1 MTQDRKTKQPPADR
15 TNINQSQRDDA
26 QAQKFADEAQR
37 QPNKAKLDDVS
48 ASRRDDSVDPAEM
61 IPDDTQD
68 TVDHMK
74 QMAESGR
81 IDDTAFAGERN
92 DDDEE
97 SDLGILDEAED
108 DAPLS
113 EKGGADYGNSG

>member
-1 MTQDRKTKQPPADR
+1 MTEKQNSNQ
-15 TNINQSQRDDA
+15 TSVNQSQRDDA
-26 QAQKFADEAQR
+26 QAQKVADQAQTQTR
-37 QPNKAKLDDVS
+37 AKLEYVS
-48 ASRRDDSVDPAEM
+48 NSRRDDQSDPAQI

-74 QMAESGR
+74 QMAEGGR
-81 IDDTAFAGERN
+81 IDDGAFAGERN

-97 SDLGILDEAED
+97 SDLGILDKAED

-113 EKGGADYGNSG
+113 EKGGADFGNSG

>member
-1 MTQDRKTKQPPADR
+1 MTQKHNDNQNST
-15 TNINQSQRDDA
+15 NQSQRDDA
-26 QAQKFADEAQR
+26 QAQKVADQAQR
-37 QPNKAKLDDVS
+37 NPKAKHEDVS
-48 ASRRDDSVDPAEM
+48 TSDHGGETNPAQI

-81 IDDTAFAGERN
+81 IDNAAFAGERN

-108 DAPLS
+108 DSPLS
-113 EKGGADYGNSG
+113 EKGGADTRNSG

>member
-1 MTQDRKTKQPPADR
+1 MTQDQNSNQSSA
-15 TNINQSQRDDA
+15 NQSQRDDA
-26 QAQKFADEAQR
+26 QAQKFAEKAQKST
-37 QPNKAKLDDVS
+37 KAKREDV
-48 ASRRDDSVDPAEM
+48 AESRHGGKTDPAQI

-81 IDDTAFAGERN
+81 IEDGAFAGERN

>member
-1 MTQDRKTKQPPADR
+1 MTREQNSNQS
-15 TNINQSQRDDA
+15 NSNQSQRDDA
-26 QAQKFADEAQR
+26 QAQKVAAEAQR
-37 QPNKAKLDDVS
+37 DTKAKREDV
-48 ASRRDDSVDPAEM
+48 AESRHGGRTDPAQI
-61 IPDDTQD
+61 IPDDAQD

-81 IDDTAFAGERN
+81 IEGGAFAGERN

-97 SDLGILDEAED
+97 SDLGILDKAED

-113 EKGGADYGNSG
+113 EKGGADFGNSG

>member
-1 MTQDRKTKQPPADR
+1 MTQDRNASQTPQ
-15 TNINQSQRDDA
+15 TNQSQRDDA
-26 QAQKFADEAQR
+26 QAQKVAEQAQT
-37 QPNKAKLDDVS
+37 QTNAKLEDVS
-48 ASRRDDSVDPAEM
+48 NSTRDDNSDPAQI

-81 IDDTAFAGERN
+81 IEGGAFAGERN

-97 SDLGILDEAED
+97 SDLGILDKAED

-113 EKGGADYGNSG
+113 EKGGADFGNSG

>member
-1 MTQDRKTKQPPADR
+1 MTQDRNSNQTQ
-15 TNINQSQRDDA
+15 TNQSQRDEA
-26 QAQKFADEAQR
+26 QAQKVAEQAQT
-37 QPNKAKLDDVS
+37 QTKAKREDVS
-48 ASRRDDSVDPAEM
+48 NSTRDDNSDPAQI
-61 IPDDTQD
+61 IPDDKQD

-81 IDDTAFAGERN
+81 IDDGAFAGERN

-97 SDLGILDEAED
+97 GDLGILDKAED

>member
-1 MTQDRKTKQPPADR
+1 MTEERS
-15 TNINQSQRDDA
+15 INQSQRDDA
-26 QAQKFADEAQR
+26 QAQKVAEQAQR
-37 QPNKAKLDDVS
+37 QTNAKREDVS
-48 ASRRDDSVDPAEM
+48 ASRRDDSTDPAQI

-81 IDDTAFAGERN
+81 IEGGAFAGERN

-97 SDLGILDEAED
+97 SDLGILDAAED
-108 DAPLS
+108 DAPQS
-113 EKGGADYGNSG
+113 EKGGADFGNSG

>member
-1 MTQDRKTKQPPADR
+1 MAQNQ
-15 TNINQSQRDDA
+15 NGNQSQSNQSNQSQRDDA
-26 QAQKFADEAQR
+26 QAQKFAEQAQ
-37 QPNKAKLDDVS
+37 QPTKAKRDDVAGS
-48 ASRRDDSVDPAEM
+48 SHGGDTQQ
-61 IPDDTQD
+61 INPDDAQD

-74 QMAESGR
+74 EMVDSGR
-81 IDDTAFAGERN
+81 IDNDAFAGERN

-113 EKGGADYGNSG
+113 EKGGADTGNSG

>member
-1 MTQDRKTKQPPADR
+1 MTQKQNSNQTR
-15 TNINQSQRDDA
+15 VNQSQRDEA
-26 QAQKFADEAQR
+26 QAQKVAEQAQTQTR
-37 QPNKAKLDDVS
+37 AKLEDVS
-48 ASRRDDSVDPAEM
+48 NSRRDDQSDSAQI

-81 IDDTAFAGERN
+81 IEEGAYAGERN

-113 EKGGADYGNSG
+113 EKGGADFGNSG

>member
-1 MTQDRKTKQPPADR
+1 MTQNQNSNPSQTKQA
-15 TNINQSQRDDA
+15 NQSQRDPA
-26 QAQKFADEAQR
+26 QAHKVAEQAQT
-37 QPNKAKLDDVS
+37 QTKAKLEDVS
-48 ASRRDDSVDPAEM
+48 ASRRDDSSDPAQI
-61 IPDDTQD
+61 IPDDRQD

-81 IDDTAFAGERN
+81 IEGGAFAGERN

-97 SDLGILDEAED
+97 SDLGILDKAED

-113 EKGGADYGNSG
+113 EKGGADFGNSG

>member
-1 MTQDRKTKQPPADR
+1 MKQDQ
-15 TNINQSQRDDA
+15 TNSNQSQRDEA
-26 QAQKFADEAQR
+26 QAQEVAEKAQT
-37 QPNKAKLDDVS
+37 QTKAKQDDVS
-48 ASRRDDSVDPAEM
+48 TSRRDDHSDPAQI

-74 QMAESGR
+74 QMAEGGR
-81 IDDTAFAGERN
+81 IDDGAFAGERN

-113 EKGGADYGNSG
+113 EKGGADFGNSG

>member
-1 MTQDRKTKQPPADR
+1 MTRQQ
-15 TNINQSQRDDA
+15 NSNQSNSNQSQRDDA
-26 QAQKFADEAQR
+26 QAQKVAEQAQTQTR
-37 QPNKAKLDDVS
+37 AKLEDVS
-48 ASRRDDSVDPAEM
+48 NSRRDDNSDPAQI

-81 IDDTAFAGERN
+81 IEGGAFAGERN

-113 EKGGADYGNSG
+113 EKGGADFGNSG

>member
-1 MTQDRKTKQPPADR
+1 MSEKQNSNPSQANP
-15 TNINQSQRDDA
+15 SQRDPA
-26 QAQKFADEAQR
+26 QAHKVAEQAQT
-37 QPNKAKLDDVS
+37 QTKAKLEDVS
-48 ASRRDDSVDPAEM
+48 ASRRDDSSDPAQI
-61 IPDDTQD
+61 IPDDRQD

-81 IDDTAFAGERN
+81 IEGGAFAGERN

-97 SDLGILDEAED
+97 SDLGIMDKAED

-113 EKGGADYGNSG
+113 EKGGADFGNSG

>member
-1 MTQDRKTKQPPADR
+1 MTQDRNASQTPQ
-15 TNINQSQRDDA
+15 TNQSQRDDA
-26 QAQKFADEAQR
+26 QAQKVAEQAQT
-37 QPNKAKLDDVS
+37 QTKAKLEDVS
-48 ASRRDDSVDPAEM
+48 NSTRDDNSDPAQI

-81 IDDTAFAGERN
+81 IEGGAFAGERN
-92 DDDEE
+92 DDDKE
-97 SDLGILDEAED
+97 SDLGILDKAED

-113 EKGGADYGNSG
+113 EKGGADFGNSG

>member
-15 TNINQSQRDDA
+15 TNINESQRDDA
-26 QAQKFADEAQR
+26 QAQKFAEKAQ
-37 QPNKAKLDDVS
+37 NYTKARRDDVS
-48 ASRRDDSVDPAEM
+48 ASRRDDSSDPAQV

-74 QMAESGR
+74 QMAEDGR
-81 IDDTAFAGERN
+81 IDDGAFAGERN

-113 EKGGADYGNSG
+113 EKGGADTGNSG

>member
-1 MTQDRKTKQPPADR
+1 MTQDRKNKQPPADR
-15 TNINQSQRDDA
+15 TNVNESQRDDA
-26 QAQKFADEAQR
+26 QAQKFAEKVQ
-37 QPNKAKLDDVS
+37 NYTKARRDDVS
-48 ASRRDDSVDPAEM
+48 TSRRDDSSDPAQI

-74 QMAESGR
+74 QMAEDGR

-97 SDLGILDEAED
+97 SDLGRLDEAED

-113 EKGGADYGNSG
+113 EKGGADTGNSG

>member
-1 MTQDRKTKQPPADR
+1 MTQDRNSNQSQT
-15 TNINQSQRDDA
+15 NQSQRDDA
-26 QAQKFADEAQR
+26 QAQTQT
-37 QPNKAKLDDVS
+37 KAKREDVS
-48 ASRRDDSVDPAEM
+48 NSTRDDNSNPAQI

-81 IDDTAFAGERN
+81 IEEGAYAGERN

-97 SDLGILDEAED
+97 SDLGILDKAED

-113 EKGGADYGNSG
+113 EKGGADFGNSG

>member
-15 TNINQSQRDDA
+15 TNINESQRDDA
-26 QAQKFADEAQR
+26 QAQKFAEKAQ
-37 QPNKAKLDDVS
+37 NYTKARRDDVS
-48 ASRRDDSVDPAEM
+48 TSRRDGDSDPAQV

-74 QMAESGR
+74 QMAEDGR
-81 IDDTAFAGERN
+81 IDDGAFAGERN

-97 SDLGILDEAED
+97 SDLGRLDEAED

-113 EKGGADYGNSG
+113 EKGGADFGNSG

>member
-1 MTQDRKTKQPPADR
+1 MTQDRNSNQTQA
-15 TNINQSQRDDA
+15 NQSQRDDA
-26 QAQKFADEAQR
+26 QAQKVAEQAQTQTR
-37 QPNKAKLDDVS
+37 AKRDDVS
-48 ASRRDDSVDPAEM
+48 ASRRDDSGDPAQI

-81 IDDTAFAGERN
+81 IDDGAFAGERN
-92 DDDEE
+92 DNDEE
-97 SDLGILDEAED
+97 SDLGILDKAED

-113 EKGGADYGNSG
+113 EKGGADFGNSG

>member
-1 MTQDRKTKQPPADR
+1 MTDNQ
-15 TNINQSQRDDA
+15 NINQSQRDDA
-26 QAQKFADEAQR
+26 QAQKFAEKSQQQTR
-37 QPNKAKLDDVS
+37 AKREDI
-48 ASRRDDSVDPAEM
+48 ADSTHGGHTDPAQI

-74 QMAESGR
+74 QMVESGR
-81 IDDTAFAGERN
+81 IEGGAFAGERN

-97 SDLGILDEAED
+97 SDLGILDDAED

-113 EKGGADYGNSG
+113 EKGGADFGNSG

>member
-1 MTQDRKTKQPPADR
+1 MTQDRNASQTPQ
-15 TNINQSQRDDA
+15 TNQSQRDPA
-26 QAQKFADEAQR
+26 QAQKVAEQAQT
-37 QPNKAKLDDVS
+37 QTKAKLEDVS
-48 ASRRDDSVDPAEM
+48 NSTRDDNSDPAQI

-81 IDDTAFAGERN
+81 IEGGAFAGERN

-97 SDLGILDEAED
+97 SDLGILDKAED

-113 EKGGADYGNSG
+113 EKGGADFGNSG

>member
-1 MTQDRKTKQPPADR
+1 MSQNQNSDQTSV
-15 TNINQSQRDDA
+15 NQSQRDDA
-26 QAQKFADEAQR
+26 QAQKVAEQAQTQTR
-37 QPNKAKLDDVS
+37 AKREDVS
-48 ASRRDDSVDPAEM
+48 TSTHGGHSDPAQI

-81 IDDTAFAGERN
+81 IEGGAFAGERN

-97 SDLGILDEAED
+97 SDLGILDKAED

-113 EKGGADYGNSG
+113 EKGGADFGNSG

>member
-1 MTQDRKTKQPPADR
+1 MTQDRNASQTPQ
-15 TNINQSQRDDA
+15 TNQSQRDDA
-26 QAQKFADEAQR
+26 QAQKVAEQAQT
-37 QPNKAKLDDVS
+37 QTKAKLEDVS
-48 ASRRDDSVDPAEM
+48 NSTRDDNSNPAQI

-81 IDDTAFAGERN
+81 IEGGAFAGERN

-97 SDLGILDEAED
+97 SDLGILDKAED

-113 EKGGADYGNSG
+113 EKGGADFGNSG

>member
-1 MTQDRKTKQPPADR
+1 MKQDQ
-15 TNINQSQRDDA
+15 TNSNQSQRDEA
-26 QAQKFADEAQR
+26 QAQKVAEKAQT
-37 QPNKAKLDDVS
+37 QTKAKLEDVS
-48 ASRRDDSVDPAEM
+48 NSRRDDNDDPAQI
-61 IPDDTQD
+61 IPDDRQD

-81 IDDTAFAGERN
+81 IDDGAFAGERN

-113 EKGGADYGNSG
+113 EKGGADFGNSG

>member
-1 MTQDRKTKQPPADR
+1 MTQNQNQDPSA
-15 TNINQSQRDDA
+15 TNLSQRDDA
-26 QAQKFADEAQR
+26 QAQKVAAEAQ
-37 QPNKAKLDDVS
+37 QPTRAKREDVA
-48 ASRRDDSVDPAEM
+48 ASDRGGKTDPAQI
-61 IPDDTQD
+61 IPDDSPD

-74 QMAESGR
+74 RMADSGR
-81 IDDTAFAGERN
+81 IDNAAFAGERN

-113 EKGGADYGNSG
+113 EKGGADFGNSG

>member
-1 MTQDRKTKQPPADR
+1 MTEDQ
-15 TNINQSQRDDA
+15 NSNQSQRDDA
-26 QAQKFADEAQR
+26 QAQKFAEKAQ
-37 QPNKAKLDDVS
+37 QQTKAKREDV
-48 ASRRDDSVDPAEM
+48 AQSRHGGEPDPAQI

-74 QMAESGR
+74 QMVESGR
-81 IDDTAFAGERN
+81 IEGGAFAGERN

-113 EKGGADYGNSG
+113 EKGGADFGNSG

>member
-1 MTQDRKTKQPPADR
+1 MTEQPKNNQ
-15 TNINQSQRDDA
+15 TSVNQSQRDDS
-26 QAQKFADEAQR
+26 QAQKVADQAQT
-37 QPNKAKLDDVS
+37 QTKAKLEDVS
-48 ASRRDDSVDPAEM
+48 NSRRDDQSDPAQI

-81 IDDTAFAGERN
+81 IEEGAYAGERN

-97 SDLGILDEAED
+97 SDLGILDKAEN

-113 EKGGADYGNSG
+113 EKGGADFGNSG

>member
-1 MTQDRKTKQPPADR
+1 
-15 TNINQSQRDDA
+15 
-26 QAQKFADEAQR
+26 
-37 QPNKAKLDDVS
+37 
-48 ASRRDDSVDPAEM
+48 
-61 IPDDTQD
+61 
-68 TVDHMK
+68 
-74 QMAESGR
+74 MAEDGR

>member
-15 TNINQSQRDDA
+15 TNINESQRDDA
-26 QAQKFADEAQR
+26 QAQKFAEKVQ
-37 QPNKAKLDDVS
+37 NYSKARRDDAS
-48 ASRRDDSVDPAEM
+48 TSRRDDSSDPAQV

-74 QMAESGR
+74 QMAEDGR
-81 IDDTAFAGERN
+81 IDDGAFAGERN

-97 SDLGILDEAED
+97 SGLGILDDAED

-113 EKGGADYGNSG
+113 EKGGADFGNSG

>member
-1 MTQDRKTKQPPADR
+1 MTQNDNAKPPSSNH
-15 TNINQSQRDDA
+15 TQTNQSQRDDS
-26 QAQKFADEAQR
+26 QAQKVAEQAQTQTR
-37 QPNKAKLDDVS
+37 AKLEDVS
-48 ASRRDDSVDPAEM
+48 NSRRDDNSDPAQ
-61 IPDDTQD
+61 IIADDTQD

-74 QMAESGR
+74 QMAEDGR
-81 IDDTAFAGERN
+81 IEGGAFAGERN

-97 SDLGILDEAED
+97 SDLGILDKAED

>member
-1 MTQDRKTKQPPADR
+1 MSQNQNSDQTSV
-15 TNINQSQRDDA
+15 NQSQRDDA
-26 QAQKFADEAQR
+26 QAQKVAEQAQTQTR
-37 QPNKAKLDDVS
+37 AKHEDVS
-48 ASRRDDSVDPAEM
+48 ASRRDDNSDPAQI

-81 IDDTAFAGERN
+81 IEGGAFAGERN

-113 EKGGADYGNSG
+113 EKGGADFGNSG